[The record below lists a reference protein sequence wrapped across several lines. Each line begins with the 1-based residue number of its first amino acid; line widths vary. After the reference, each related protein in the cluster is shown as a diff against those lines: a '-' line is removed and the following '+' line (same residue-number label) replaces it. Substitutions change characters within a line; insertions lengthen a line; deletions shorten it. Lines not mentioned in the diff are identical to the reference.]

1 MKKFRNCQKLLL
13 NRSRPLTWQKSSSF
27 ARNVLLPKN
36 LDCFRQITALIK
48 SLLKNWDLYPS
59 VALDSIYSTNFYIC
73 ILLRSSGPELSMQML
88 WQKLLHRQ
96 QKLAIFSFPENKSL
110 DRKLCTILFYLGGCL
125 LGRIINCI
133 NFGKSSTSDLSR
145 HFLKGPET
153 QFYDKWEGDGDR

>member
-1 MKKFRNCQKLLL
+1 MWSFFTFMFCKRCIAAHWKLARKPKISLFLMKKFRNCQKLLL

-96 QKLAIFSFPENKSL
+96 QKLAIFLSLKINPLTENFAPF
-110 DRKLCTILFYLGGCL
+110 CFILVAVCLGG
-125 LGRIINCI
+125 
-133 NFGKSSTSDLSR
+133 
-145 HFLKGPET
+145 
-153 QFYDKWEGDGDR
+153 